1 MAKSVTR
8 AALMLGSA
16 YAAFVGSTTLA
27 QEASQEDKSVVTA
40 PADAESP
47 VTPADIVVTG
57 SRIARSGFSAPTPV
71 SVVGADRLEQR
82 GVTNIGDALNEL
94 PSFRATTGPASQG
107 LSETGYIGGRILDLR
122 GLGPVRT
129 LTLVDGKRFVP
140 ATLQGTVDTNLIPSV
155 LLERAEV
162 VTGGASAAYGS
173 DAVAGVVNLIINGR
187 LEGFK
192 ASAQSG
198 ITDRGDDR
206 QTLLSLA
213 GGAKIG
219 NNLHLIAGMEYEKST
234 GIGNCYEREW
244 CATETLNFGRPP
256 GITNIPANNIL
267 SGVRPSTISRRGVIN
282 SSRNAAG
289 IAFSSATDP
298 LRGITFNPDG
308 SARFFQYGTGLGSV
322 ANSVNSLYMVGGEG
336 EGENGYFDAL
346 PLKSPTER
354 VAAYARLTWDISPNI
369 TAALDVSYGR
379 LRARHGVREY
389 KDAETVIRRDNAFID
404 LLPQSTDPRL
414 NIRNILDANPN
425 IASFRLGRTY
435 NDIGVGRTLARNE
448 TFRTVASIKGK
459 ISDEW
464 SWDAYYEFGRN
475 NFHSTVYNA
484 SITSN
489 YNRAIDAV
497 RDPMSGQIVCRA
509 LSSLNTDPASRA
521 AAAGCV
527 PLNPF
532 GNLTTPAAQ
541 AYVSTNAF
549 QKNRTTEHVIAG
561 NLNGTLID
569 LWAGPL
575 SVAVGG
581 EFRSDKITGD
591 TDFYS
596 QNLLLFQGGGSLVQ
610 GKVEVTEGYVEAELP
625 LAHDM
630 TLLQDLSLNGAVR
643 RTHYNRQGPNNQSTV
658 NATTW
663 KVGAVWEPVEWLRFR
678 GTRSRDIRAPNIAE
692 LFGPTTQSFAIIND
706 RQNGGAQVQPRSQ
719 SGSNPNLVPEVADTW
734 TVGVVLQ
741 PRGGGILSRLRAS
754 IDYYDIQIDDA
765 IGTIGGQTIVDR
777 CFQGAT
783 EFCRLITRDASGT
796 LTRIV
801 DTQQNVNRLTTRGLD
816 VELTYRQ
823 PLGDAGDVDLR
834 LLATITNKLVTR
846 DSVGSTDRAG
856 QTGLR
861 GGTVPGVPDYIL
873 DGLLTWSRDA
883 LTVTAHARYIPSGF
897 YNSSFIGPDQEGY
910 NVAATNSSN
919 INSVPDAIYVDLMTQ
934 IEFLKD
940 GGRNGTF
947 FFGIDNLFDKDPP
960 LVPGANGVGNNLLFS
975 PVGRAYKAGIRFG
988 F

>member
-1 MAKSVTR
+1 
-8 AALMLGSA
+8 MLGAAYVAFAGKTTWAQDPATRSEPVNSA
-16 YAAFVGSTTLA
+16 QSDAQPAADPG
-27 QEASQEDKSVVTA
+27 
-40 PADAESP
+40 
-47 VTPADIVVTG
+47 DIVVTG
-57 SRIARSGFSAPTPV
+57 SRISRGGFSAPTPV

-94 PSFRATTGPASQG
+94 PSFRSTTGPASQG

-192 ASAQSG
+192 GSAQSG
-198 ITDRGDDR
+198 ITQEGDDR

-213 GGAKIG
+213 GGSKIG
-219 NNLHLIAGMEYEKST
+219 GNLHLIAGLEYERST
-234 GIGNCYEREW
+234 GIGNCYQRDW

-256 GITNIPANNIL
+256 GVTNIPANNIL

-282 SSRNAAG
+282 SSRTAAG
-289 IAFSSATDP
+289 TAFSNTTDP

-308 SARFFQYGTGLGSV
+308 SARFFQYGTGLGTV

-354 VAAYARLTWDISPNI
+354 IAAYGRLTWDVSDDI
-369 TAALDVSYGR
+369 TATLDVSYGR

-414 NIRNILDANPN
+414 NIRNILNVNPN

-459 ISDEW
+459 LGEKW
-464 SWDAYYEFGRN
+464 NWDAYYEFGRN

-484 SITSN
+484 SITGN

-497 RDPMSGQIVCRA
+497 RDPASGQIVCRA

-541 AYVSTNAF
+541 AYVSTDAF
-549 QKNRTTEHVIAG
+549 QKNRTTQHVIAG
-561 NLNGTLID
+561 NLNGTLVD
-569 LWAGPL
+569 MWAGPL
-575 SVAVGG
+575 SIAVGG
-581 EFRSDKITGD
+581 EFRSDKITGE
-591 TDFYS
+591 TDPFS

-610 GKVEVTEGYVEAELP
+610 GKVDVTEGYVEAELP
-625 LAHDM
+625 LARDM
-630 TLLQDLSLNGAVR
+630 TLLQELSLNGAIR
-643 RTHYNRQGPNNQSTV
+643 RTHYNRRGADSESTV

-663 KVGAVWEPVEWLRFR
+663 KLGAVWEPVEWLRLR

-692 LFGPTTQSFAIIND
+692 LFGPTTQGFNIVND
-706 RQNGGAQVQPRSQ
+706 RQNGGSQIQPRVL
-719 SGSNPNLVPEVADTW
+719 SGSNPDLVPEVADTW

-741 PRGGGILSRLRAS
+741 PRSGGFLGRLRAS
-754 IDYYDIQIDDA
+754 VDYYDIKINDA
-765 IGTIGGQTIVDR
+765 ISNIGGQTIVDR

-783 EFCRLITRDASGT
+783 EFCGLITRDAAGL

-801 DTQQNVNRLTTRGLD
+801 DTQQNVNQLITRGLD
-816 VELTYRQ
+816 VEVTYRQ
-823 PLGDAGDVDLR
+823 PLGTMGDLDLR
-834 LLATITNKLVTR
+834 LLATITDKLVTR
-846 DSVGSTDRAG
+846 DSAGSTDRAG

-883 LTVTAHARYIPSGF
+883 LTVSAHARYIPDGF

-910 NVAATNSSN
+910 TVGATNSSN
-919 INSVPDAIYVDLMTQ
+919 INSVPDAIYFDLMTQ
-934 IEFLKD
+934 VEFLKD
-940 GGRNGTF
+940 GGRNATF
-947 FFGIDNLFDKDPP
+947 FFGVDNVFDKDPP

-975 PVGRAYKAGIRFG
+975 PIGRAYKAGIRFG